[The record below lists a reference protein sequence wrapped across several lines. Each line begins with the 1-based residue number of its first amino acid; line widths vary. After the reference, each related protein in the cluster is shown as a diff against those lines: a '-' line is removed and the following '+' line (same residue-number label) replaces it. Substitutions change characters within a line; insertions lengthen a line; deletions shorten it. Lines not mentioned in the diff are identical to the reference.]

1 MPEKTLGLHR
11 PDHQRPSHRDM
22 MPVGNKATGIYKI
35 RATMPCTPTWR
46 DCVETEQM
54 PVMMRAAMQVRQR
67 QRCLTDG
74 MRCRDCAVM
83 GQTNKQAMAGAQT
96 PPAIACHDNGS
107 QWDGTSDNDCNT
119 ACVSTRIRQA
129 CIS

>member
-1 MPEKTLGLHR
+1 MPDKTQALHQ

-22 MPVGNKATGIYKI
+22 MPVGDKATGIYKI
-35 RATMPCTPTWR
+35 RATMPCTPTCC

-54 PVMMRAAMQVRQR
+54 PVTMRAAMQVRQR
-67 QRCLTDG
+67 QQCLTDG
-74 MRCRDCAVM
+74 MRCRNCAIT
-83 GQTNKQAMAGAQT
+83 GRANKQAMAGVQPA
-96 PPAIACHDNGS
+96 PAIACHDDGS

-119 ACVSTRIRQA
+119 ACVSKCIGQA